1 MFRLCGEE
9 DINYR
14 RKNSFNLVC
23 GCVVGLLAS
32 AFLRSEKIF
41 VVNFLLRGRR
51 ENLILPVKIFFNL
64 GMIGAFFCILWYFL
78 KMKNRK
84 ITTYHLWSILISATV
99 LVGSLLLVVMALRK
113 WILERVISGF
123 WDTLPGL
130 FIITNLPYLLLL
142 YMAAVF
148 SGVFSCLTRG
158 RVKYIQ
164 YISTEI
170 KGMESDGVGRQLEI
184 IGNEEIA
191 DLCRS
196 INQMSQK
203 LFEKEQSE
211 KEMERRKDE
220 LITNVSHDLRSPLT
234 SIIGYVQL
242 LKKDPTDT
250 EKFREYIE
258 VVDLRLQGLN
268 KMVNE
273 LFELTKLNGT
283 DIAMNFER
291 VDIVALLEHLAWE
304 NKILLQERG
313 ISLVT
318 EIEDTPF
325 EMEVDVGKMVRALQN
340 LFDNARKYAK
350 ENSNVILCAAY
361 KKDVFEIQMENK
373 MANAEDFQEKKL
385 FERFY
390 KGDFSRSDM
399 GSSGL
404 GLAIIKRIIELHE
417 GEIHARV
424 EGEWMKFC
432 IKFNKGK
439 F

>member
-1 MFRLCGEE
+1 
-9 DINYR
+9 
-14 RKNSFNLVC
+14 
-23 GCVVGLLAS
+23 
-32 AFLRSEKIF
+32 
-41 VVNFLLRGRR
+41 
-51 ENLILPVKIFFNL
+51 
-64 GMIGAFFCILWYFL
+64 
-78 KMKNRK
+78 
-84 ITTYHLWSILISATV
+84 
-99 LVGSLLLVVMALRK
+99 
-113 WILERVISGF
+113 
-123 WDTLPGL
+123 
-130 FIITNLPYLLLL
+130 
-142 YMAAVF
+142 
-148 SGVFSCLTRG
+148 
-158 RVKYIQ
+158 
-164 YISTEI
+164 
-170 KGMESDGVGRQLEI
+170 
-184 IGNEEIA
+184 
-191 DLCRS
+191 
-196 INQMSQK
+196 MSQK

-373 MANAEDFQEKKL
+373 MANAEDLQEKKL